1 MGFLD
6 DAKKKLGDAVDKH
19 GDKISDGLD
28 KAGDAIDK
36 KTGGKHSD
44 KIRSGVG
51 QGQVGAGRPRR
62 QADDPAETS
71 DPQARGRATPRPG
84 PRPGP
89 DRPARPCPPSPVPTR
104 TRVADRGPTR
114 PPAVTAE
121 R

>member
-6 DAKKKLGDAVDKH
+6 DAKKKLGEAVDKH

-51 QGQVGAGRPRR
+51 KAKS
-62 QADDPAETS
+62 ALDDLDGKRDDLRSS
-71 DPQARGRATPRPG
+71 DT
-84 PRPGP
+84 
-89 DRPARPCPPSPVPTR
+89 
-104 TRVADRGPTR
+104 
-114 PPAVTAE
+114 PPAPKRSASGDGDPTPGGD
-121 R
+121 RT